1 LSSPKLTRTSPLAD
15 ALDLRPENGLAL
27 HYARM
32 SSGHRDLLTIDDLP
46 MKPEE
51 VSRRIEGI
59 ALVDHNVPLSVWA
72 GAKVVGAS
80 LLPFSPSRHAPEPF
94 FDPH

>member
-1 LSSPKLTRTSPLAD
+1 
-15 ALDLRPENGLAL
+15 
-27 HYARM
+27 
-32 SSGHRDLLTIDDLP
+32 